1 MPPRLLRPLR
11 RLIPALI
18 LLMIMMGIVIGGG
31 GVQAAADP
39 VILVAVG
46 DIMLDRSLALSAATR
61 NDDYYAFRPTAD
73 WTQTADIAVGN
84 LETTILPERGFSP
97 ESKRYTFR
105 APPYAAESLRW
116 AGYDV
121 LSFANNHA
129 ADYGLPGL
137 LGTLEALRGVG
148 IGSVGAGPNLA
159 AARAPLIVERKGIRI
174 AFLGFVN
181 VPPDSGIPYDNAKN
195 AAGPN
200 TPGVAWAGS
209 TAGISEAVQVAKNQA
224 DVVIVLLHAGT
235 EYSRV
240 PDAVQLSLSRAAI
253 RAGAAAVIGA
263 HPHILQG
270 AEWYEG
276 SGNRGYIAYSLGNFI
291 FDMPE
296 VVRTAA
302 LCLSITAEGVQAAEW
317 LPAVIESGGR
327 PRPATG
333 RTAES
338 ILADLAVLSRAI
350 PPESR

>member
-1 MPPRLLRPLR
+1 MPTRSIQRLM
-11 RLIPALI
+11 ALS
-18 LLMIMMGIVIGGG
+18 LLMIGIGS
-31 GVQAAADP
+31 GVRAASDP
-39 VILVAVG
+39 VILIAVG
-46 DIMLDRSLALSAATR
+46 DIMLDRSLALSAAIR

-73 WTQTADIAVGN
+73 WTQAADLAVGN
-84 LETTILPERGFSP
+84 LETTILPEHGFSP
-97 ESKRYTFR
+97 EPKRYTFR
-105 APPYAAESLRW
+105 APPYATESLQW

-137 LGTLEALRGVG
+137 LGTLDALREVG
-148 IGSVGAGPNLA
+148 IGYVGAGPNLA
-159 AARAPLIVERKGIRI
+159 AARAPLIVERKGLKI
-174 AFLGFVN
+174 AFLGLVN
-181 VPPDSGIPYDNAKN
+181 VPPDAEIPYDNAKN

-209 TAGISEAVQVAKNQA
+209 TVGISEAVRAAKDQA

-263 HPHILQG
+263 HPHVLQG

-276 SGNRGYIAYSLGNFI
+276 GGNRGYIAYSLGNFI

-302 LCLSITAEGVQAAEW
+302 LRLSITAEGVQAAEW

-327 PRPATG
+327 PRPATD

-350 PPESR
+350 PPEGR